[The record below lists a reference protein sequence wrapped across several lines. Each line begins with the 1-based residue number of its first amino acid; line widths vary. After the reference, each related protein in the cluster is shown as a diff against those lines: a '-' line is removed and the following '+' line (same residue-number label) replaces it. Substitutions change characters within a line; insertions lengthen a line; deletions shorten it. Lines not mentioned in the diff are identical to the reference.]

1 MPRIMALDVGDK
13 RIGVAVSDELQ
24 LVATPL
30 TTIERTQSEKADLR
44 SVEQLVREHEVSK
57 VVVGNPIMLSGI
69 PGVQAEKVKDFTEK
83 LARRLRVP
91 VETRDERM
99 TTLEAERRLI
109 EADVSRA
116 DRKQVIDKLAAT
128 LILQSYLDAQ
138 KGRTEK

>member
-30 TTIERTQSEKADLR
+30 TTLDRTQSVKADLR
-44 SVEQLVREHEVSK
+44 AVEQLVREHEVSK
-57 VVVGNPIMLSGI
+57 VVVGNPIMLRGT
-69 PGVQAEKVKDFTEK
+69 PGVQAEKVKGFAER

-91 VETRDERM
+91 VEMQDERM

-138 KGRTEK
+138 KRRTEQ